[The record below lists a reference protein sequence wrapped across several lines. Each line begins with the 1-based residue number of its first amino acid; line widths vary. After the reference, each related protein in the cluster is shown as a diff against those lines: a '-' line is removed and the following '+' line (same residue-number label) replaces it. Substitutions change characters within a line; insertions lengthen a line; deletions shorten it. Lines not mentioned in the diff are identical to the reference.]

1 VTTLGAILFVACC
14 IGLQA
19 LLGGLLPGLGRYADF
34 LVAPVIWFAV
44 RRSQR
49 AAMLT
54 GSLAGLAQDA
64 WFRSVVFGMGAFEK
78 TFLGWLLGALATRFD
93 MQSSGSLFLIG
104 ILFTLAQD
112 LLGEGLGLLLLQ
124 EQVEIAPDFGALGIQ
139 AVVNGLIVVV
149 SFRIVNRIVGQ
160 KRSWH

>member
-14 IGLQA
+14 VGLQA
-19 LLGGLLPGLGRYADF
+19 LFGGLFPGAGRYVDF
-34 LVAPVIWFAV
+34 LVAPVIWFAI

-64 WFRSVVFGMGAFEK
+64 WFRSMVFGMGAFEK

-93 MQSSGSLFLIG
+93 MQSSGSLFLVG
-104 ILFTLAQD
+104 ILFTLAQN
-112 LLGEGLGLLLLQ
+112 LLGEGLGLLLLPD
-124 EQVEIAPDFGALGIQ
+124 QVALAPDFTGVGIQ

-149 SFRIVNRIVGQ
+149 SFRIVNRMVGD
-160 KRSWH
+160 KPSWN